1 MQSILD
7 APSTSRALDSTG
19 LIDRIAGLPDQIES
33 AWAAGS
39 GLRLPASFS
48 DVDRI
53 AVLGMGGSGIGGRL
67 LQALAIDLDVRLP
80 IATVRD
86 YTLPGHVDRGSLAI
100 ASSNSGNTE
109 ETIAAFQQ
117 AVDAG
122 ARCVALTT
130 GGRLAELANARSVPA
145 LLYEWQGEP
154 RSALGW
160 SFASLLGIGSR
171 LGLLPDL
178 TADVYDATRQMRALG
193 ASLALDVPEQDNAA
207 KQLARRLYCR
217 VPVIVGAQALA
228 PVAYRWRTQINENAK
243 SWAIADELPEMNHNA
258 HVGFGLPMPARSL
271 MHTVL
276 LRHDAMHQR
285 NRLRVE
291 ATYDEL
297 RSAGVGAEILDVP
310 GPSVLAQALCAI
322 HLGDFVSYY
331 MGLLNNVEPAP
342 VSSLETLKARLASL

>member
-7 APSTSRALDSTG
+7 APSTSDALDSSR
-19 LIDRIAGLPDQIES
+19 LIGRIAGLPEQVES
-33 AWAAGS
+33 AWAAGR
-39 GLRLPASFS
+39 GLDLPASFS

-67 LQALAIDLDVRLP
+67 LQALAIDLCVRLP
-80 IATVRD
+80 IVTVRD
-86 YTLPGHVDRGSLAI
+86 YSLPGHVDSRSLVI

-117 AVDAG
+117 AIDAG
-122 ARCVALTT
+122 ARCVVLTT
-130 GGRLAELANARSVPA
+130 GGRLAEMANARGVPA
-145 LLYEWQGEP
+145 LLYEWHGEP

-160 SFASLLGIGSR
+160 SFASLLGIGTR

-178 TADVYDATRQMRALG
+178 TADVHGATMQMRAVG
-193 ASLALDVPEQDNAA
+193 ASLAFDAPEQDNAA
-207 KQLARRLYCR
+207 KQLARRLYRR
-217 VPVIVGAQALA
+217 VPMIVGAGALA

-271 MHTVL
+271 MHAVL
-276 LRHDAMHQR
+276 LRHDAMHAR

-291 ATYDEL
+291 ATCEEMQ
-297 RSAGVGAEILDVP
+297 RAGVSAEILEVP

-322 HLGDFVSYY
+322 HFGDFVSYY
-331 MGLLNNVEPAP
+331 LGLLNNVEPAP
-342 VSSLETLKARLASL
+342 VSSLESLKARLASL

>member
-7 APSTSRALDSTG
+7 TPATSHALDGSG
-19 LIDRIAGLPDQIES
+19 LIGRIAGLPDQVES

-39 GLRLPASFS
+39 GMDLPWSFRK
-48 DVDRI
+48 VDRI

-67 LQALAIDLDVRLP
+67 LQALAIDLDVRVP
-80 IATVRD
+80 VITVRD
-86 YTLPGHVDRGSLAI
+86 YTLPAHVDRRSLVI

-117 AVDAG
+117 AIDAG
-122 ARCVALTT
+122 ACCTALTT
-130 GGRLAELANARSVPA
+130 GGRLAELAASRGVPA
-145 LLYEWQGEP
+145 LLYEWRGEP

-160 SFASLLGIGSR
+160 SFASILGIGTC
-171 LGLLPDL
+171 LGLIPDR
-178 TADVYDATRQMRALG
+178 TADVHEAARHMRGLGISIALG
-193 ASLALDVPEQDNAA
+193 APEQDNAA
-207 KQLARRLYCR
+207 KQLARRLYCH

-258 HVGFGLPMPARSL
+258 HVGFGLPAAARAL
-271 MHTVL
+271 THAVL
-276 LRHDAMHQR
+276 LRHDAMHPR

-291 ATYDEL
+291 ATCDEM
-297 RSAGVGAEILDVP
+297 RRAGVSAEILDVP
-310 GPSVLAQALCAI
+310 GPSVLAQVLCAI

-331 MGLLNNVEPAP
+331 LGLLNNVEPAP
-342 VSSLETLKARLASL
+342 VSSLESLKARLASL